1 MRVRVKVRVK
11 IKLRVRIKVRV
22 RDWIAIKG
30 NVYTIV
36 CQSCPLCDFPGRKNE
51 RKHFNIR
58 TPTQIHTLIVISIY
72 LPSHNTD
79 TLIHPHPTH
88 TKAYTKHVCFMCVVR
103 GLSVIS

>member
-1 MRVRVKVRVK
+1 VRVRVKVRVK

-58 TPTQIHTLIVISIY
+58 TPTQIHTLIRTKEMIRQNAIRKEQDKTRHHTCYNSTSFISRRAFI
-72 LPSHNTD
+72 L
-79 TLIHPHPTH
+79 
-88 TKAYTKHVCFMCVVR
+88 
-103 GLSVIS
+103 